1 MKLGVISD
9 THGDLDSKVA
19 TLFAGVDHILHA
31 GDIGPHSIILELE
44 HIAPVTAVLGNT
56 DFGGTVRE
64 TEIVELDGVKFL
76 VNHIVDPHRLEPMLK
91 ERVERQKPDVI
102 VFGHT
107 HKTFDE
113 TIDGIRYFNPGYA
126 GAPRSNAQ
134 RSVAILHCGNGKI
147 RAEFFD
153 LDQALPRP

>member
-9 THGDLDSKVA
+9 THGDLDPRVA

-31 GDIGPHSIILELE
+31 GDIGPHSIIVELE

-64 TEIVELDGVKFL
+64 TEIVTLGGLKFL
-76 VNHIVDPHRLEPMLK
+76 LNHIVDPHRLPPMLK
-91 ERVERQKPDVI
+91 ERVERQRPDFI

-107 HKTFDE
+107 HKAFDE
-113 TIDGIRYFNPGYA
+113 TIDGIRFFNPGYA
-126 GAPRSNAQ
+126 GAPRSNAP
-134 RSVAILHCGNGKI
+134 RSVAILHCVNEAV

-153 LDQALPRP
+153 LDQPLPHQ

>member
-1 MKLGVISD
+1 MKIGVISD
-9 THGDLDSKVA
+9 THGDLDPKIA

-31 GDIGPHSIILELE
+31 GDIGPHQIIIDLE

-64 TEIVELDGVKFL
+64 TEIVVLDGVKFL
-76 VNHIVDPHRLEPMLK
+76 INHIVDPHRLDPMLK
-91 ERVERQKPDVI
+91 ERVERQKPEVI

-113 TIDGIRYFNPGYA
+113 TIGGIHFFNPGYA
-126 GAPRSNAQ
+126 GAPRSNAP
-134 RSVAILHCGNGKI
+134 RSVAILHCNNGRI
-147 RAEFFD
+147 HAEYFD
-153 LDQALPRP
+153 LDQPLPV